1 MSHFFLFLFPC
12 NYKVYYHDTGLLI
25 ASLDEES
32 QDDLRANRNFGT
44 YKGAIY
50 KNIVGEMLVKSGYE
64 NLYSYKKDNP
74 VLEMD
79 FFVRDSDSRW

>member
-1 MSHFFLFLFPC
+1 
-12 NYKVYYHDTGLLI
+12 VYYHDTGLLI

-50 KNIVGEMLVKSGYE
+50 KNIVGGMLVKSGYE

-74 VLEMD
+74 GLEMD